1 MKIPD
6 IDYIKYKKNFKK
18 SAVILIALIVIS
30 VIIYLFSPLFYFSNI
45 IILGETSFAQ
55 KELIELSKIDIKKSI
70 YLIDTKTA
78 QRNIKKN
85 PYINEITIKRKFPKT
100 LVFSVTE
107 RVSVAAL
114 PISAGFVIIDEEG
127 NALKIEQDISG
138 LSYPMISG
146 IPINKAS
153 LGERIPVKDQEQ
165 FSFILKMLSY
175 SQNARL
181 LQSIS
186 DINLSHLDNI
196 QMTTTSGIKV
206 LLGDGEDMNYKML
219 LLNQILVDL
228 YSKGVRTGT
237 IDMRFKSNPVYRE
250 G

>member
-1 MKIPD
+1 M
-6 IDYIKYKKNFKK
+6 KYKKNLKK
-18 SAVILIALIVIS
+18 SAIVLMALIVIS

-45 IILGETSFAQ
+45 SVLGETSFTEQ
-55 KELIELSKIDIKKSI
+55 ELIGLSKIDIKKNI

-85 PYINEITIKRKFPKT
+85 PYINEVSIKRRFPRT
-100 LVFSVTE
+100 LVFSLTQ
-107 RVSVAAL
+107 RIPAAAL

-153 LGERIPVKDQEQ
+153 LGEKIPVKDKEQ

-186 DINLSHLDNI
+186 DINLRDLDNI
-196 QMTTTSGIKV
+196 QMTTTGGIKV

-228 YSKGVRTGT
+228 YAKGVTTGT

>member
-1 MKIPD
+1 MPD
-6 IDYIKYKKNFKK
+6 IDFMKYKDKIKK
-18 SAVILIALIVIS
+18 SAIIFMAVIVVSIIV
-30 VIIYLFSPLFYFSNI
+30 YLVSPFFYFSNTI
-45 IILGETSFAQ
+45 VLGETSFKEQ
-55 KELIELSKIDIKKSI
+55 ELIDLSKVDMEKNI

-78 QRNIKKN
+78 QANIKKN

-100 LVFSVTE
+100 LVFSVSE
-107 RVSVAAL
+107 RLPAAVL
-114 PISAGFVIIDEEG
+114 PLSAGFVVIDEEG

-146 IPINKAS
+146 ISITKAS
-153 LGERIPVKDQEQ
+153 LGEKIPVKDQEQ

-186 DINLSHLDNI
+186 DINLKNLDNI

-228 YSKGVRTGT
+228 YGKGVTAGT
-237 IDMRFKSNPVYRE
+237 IDMRFQSNPVYRE

>member
-1 MKIPD
+1 MPD
-6 IDYIKYKKNFKK
+6 IDFMKYKNTIKK
-18 SAVILIALIVIS
+18 SVIGSIVVIVIS
-30 VIIYLFSPLFYFSNI
+30 IIVYLVSPFFYFSNT
-45 IILGETSFAQ
+45 IILGETSFKKQ
-55 KELIELSKIDIKKSI
+55 ELINLSKVDVEKNI

-78 QRNIKKN
+78 QANIKKN
-85 PYINEITIKRKFPKT
+85 PYINEITIKRKFPET
-100 LVFSVTE
+100 LVFSVSE
-107 RVSVAAL
+107 RVPAAVL
-114 PISAGFVIIDEEG
+114 PLSAGFVVIDEDG

-146 IPINKAS
+146 ISIAKAS
-153 LGERIPVKDQEQ
+153 LGEKIPVKDQEQ

-186 DINLSHLDNI
+186 DINLKDLDNI
-196 QMTTTSGIKV
+196 QMTTTGGIKV
-206 LLGDGEDMNYKML
+206 LLGDGEEMNYKML
-219 LLNQILVDL
+219 MLNQILVDL
-228 YSKGVRTGT
+228 HGKGVTTGT